1 MPDHRPRVEGL
12 AEQGGL
18 AETGAGGQRGETAGG
33 GSAEPPLEVW
43 ASDGSHRVCSPGGDG
58 CLLVSPN
65 FASGDPQRR
74 RMVEQSSSGLI
85 GGEKPPDW
93 HRSLG
98 TFLLQHRTHVRY
110 DGSPDR
116 GVSLG
121 IDDLIAAPL
130 LEQRRERV
138 LHLQPGRVVE
148 MIGDLGTGMTRLGLR
163 LLAEH
168 SRVAPV
174 VAVDLRGWISPAAAW
189 ETGVVPERLV
199 VVRCPDPSLWPKV
212 TAVLLEGVRAL
223 YTEVPTRV
231 KDQDIRRLASLAR
244 ARRVAV
250 AMRST
255 GHGLPSG
262 VAHLRLR
269 AIGVTWE
276 GADRGH
282 GRLKRRR
289 LVLEASGKGVSGIPR
304 MIEVEDEGTDA
315 LRVVS
320 DVVVDQTR
328 RAVG

>member
-1 MPDHRPRVEGL
+1 
-12 AEQGGL
+12 
-18 AETGAGGQRGETAGG
+18 
-33 GSAEPPLEVW
+33 
-43 ASDGSHRVCSPGGDG
+43 
-58 CLLVSPN
+58 
-65 FASGDPQRR
+65 
-74 RMVEQSSSGLI
+74 MV
-85 GGEKPPDW
+85 
-93 HRSLG
+93 
-98 TFLLQHRTHVRY
+98 
-110 DGSPDR
+110 
-116 GVSLG
+116 
-121 IDDLIAAPL
+121 
-130 LEQRRERV
+130 
-138 LHLQPGRVVE
+138 
-148 MIGDLGTGMTRLGLR
+148 GDLGTGLTRLGLR

-189 ETGVVPERLV
+189 ETGVIPDRLV

-212 TAVLLEGVRAL
+212 TAALLDGVRAL

-255 GHGLPSG
+255 GNGLPSG
-262 VAHLRLR
+262 VAYLRLR

-289 LVLEASGKGVSGIPR
+289 LVLEASGKGVSGISR

-320 DVVVDQTR
+320 DVVIDQTR